1 MLPIDSGAE
10 TGTRRALTHRKI
22 MNLHVQLMTCSGM
35 ETWQAGIRHVAT

>member
-1 MLPIDSGAE
+1 MLPVDSSA
-10 TGTRRALTHRKI
+10 